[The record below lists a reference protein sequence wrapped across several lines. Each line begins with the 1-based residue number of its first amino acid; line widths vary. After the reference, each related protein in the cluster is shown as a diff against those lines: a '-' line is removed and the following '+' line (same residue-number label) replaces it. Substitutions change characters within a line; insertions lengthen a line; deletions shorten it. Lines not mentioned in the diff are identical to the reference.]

1 LSFLRSIKIPMQT
14 APSIK
19 SGSLV
24 WWMFLNTLVI
34 VSKKPDDEI
43 FNPSKLFNWDV
54 IIITDVAEVKPTVT
68 GIEIKSIN
76 TPIR

>member
-1 LSFLRSIKIPMQT
+1 
-14 APSIK
+14 
-19 SGSLV
+19 
-24 WWMFLNTLVI
+24 